1 MAAMHCDNAPETA
14 AKGGC
19 YICTNP
25 NDVIAFDAV
34 IEGEG
39 VLVLCTACVLDAAA
53 VGRIGRARLVKRQ
66 KADERRLKEMGA
78 A

>member
-1 MAAMHCDNAPETA
+1 MHCDNAPETA

-25 NDVIAFDAV
+25 NDVLAFDAV

-53 VGRIGRARLVKRQ
+53 EGRAGRARLAKRR
-66 KADERRLKEMGA
+66 KAEERRLKEAGA